1 MNEAPNACPRVA
13 PKWRPRLGL
22 IVFVALGVV
31 LSLPLAGVFFFRIYE
46 NHLVRETE
54 AELIAQCAVLAAIFK
69 RDVETA
75 AVPNSLLGNAV
86 APDVA
91 PGDEPIRPFRPSL
104 DLAADDLLPSRPAPL
119 PPATPPDPAFLA
131 IGAGLQPVAR
141 EAQRSTLVGFRLL
154 DPRGVVI
161 GGQEEIGLSLAHVE
175 EVAAA
180 LRGRLRAVLR
190 LRVSKHPPPPLY
202 SISRGTGLRIFI
214 AAPVIVRDRVT
225 GVVYLSR
232 TPSNVF
238 KNLYEERGKVAAAS
252 FAIIVLALAV
262 GFVFHRTITRPV
274 RELIVRTCAIA
285 RGDKS
290 ARRPLEHH
298 GTAEFAQLSQS
309 FLDMATALESRSD
322 YIATFAAHVSH
333 ELKSPLSS
341 IQGAAELL
349 RDEMDLPSPTMSAE
363 TRRKFLDNIAAAARR
378 LTAIVNRLREL
389 ARAEQA
395 PSDDVCCLA
404 AAVADLATNFPKLDI
419 RSNVNANVV
428 PCVSGENMRIVLSHL
443 ADNAERHGATRL
455 DIDAE
460 IRGPVARVLVR
471 DNGAGV
477 SPNNRAR
484 VFDSFFTTR
493 RDSGGTGMGLPIVR
507 ALLVAHRGEIELI
520 PSEVGALFTLT
531 LPLDEARHV

>member
-1 MNEAPNACPRVA
+1 M
-13 PKWRPRLGL
+13 
-22 IVFVALGVV
+22 
-31 LSLPLAGVFFFRIYE
+31 
-46 NHLVRETE
+46 
-54 AELIAQCAVLAAIFK
+54 
-69 RDVETA
+69 
-75 AVPNSLLGNAV
+75 
-86 APDVA
+86 
-91 PGDEPIRPFRPSL
+91 
-104 DLAADDLLPSRPAPL
+104 
-119 PPATPPDPAFLA
+119 
-131 IGAGLQPVAR
+131 
-141 EAQRSTLVGFRLL
+141 
-154 DPRGVVI
+154 
-161 GGQEEIGLSLAHVE
+161 
-175 EVAAA
+175 
-180 LRGRLRAVLR
+180 
-190 LRVSKHPPPPLY
+190 
-202 SISRGTGLRIFI
+202 
-214 AAPVIVRDRVT
+214 
-225 GVVYLSR
+225 
-232 TPSNVF
+232 
-238 KNLYEERGKVAAAS
+238 
-252 FAIIVLALAV
+252 LALAV

-333 ELKSPLSS
+333 ELKSPLTS

-349 RDEMDLPSPTMSAE
+349 RDEMDLPSPAMSVE
-363 TRRKFLDNIAAAARR
+363 MRRKFLDNIVAAARR

-395 PSDDVCCLA
+395 PSDGVCGLA
-404 AAVADLATNFPKLDI
+404 AAVADLATIFPTLDI
-419 RSNVNANVV
+419 RSNVNLDVV
-428 PCVSGENMRIVLSHL
+428 PRISDENMRIVLSHL

-460 IRGPVARVLVR
+460 IRGPVARIRVR

-477 SPNNRAR
+477 SPNNRAH

-520 PSEVGALFTLT
+520 PSEGGALFALT